1 MHVEVS
7 FYRDMFDY
15 YNVEN
20 LMLVYIFDVDLSRTE
35 GYVILYTMI
44 MEIISLPRLPWE
56 DYDMWS
62 FEWNTII
69 LDISHE
75 K

>member
-56 DYDMWS
+56 DYDM
-62 FEWNTII
+62 
-69 LDISHE
+69 
-75 K
+75 

>member
-1 MHVEVS
+1 MHVGVS

-15 YNVEN
+15 YDVEN

-44 MEIISLPRLPWE
+44 MGIISLPRLPWE
-56 DYDMWS
+56 DYDM
-62 FEWNTII
+62 
-69 LDISHE
+69 
-75 K
+75 